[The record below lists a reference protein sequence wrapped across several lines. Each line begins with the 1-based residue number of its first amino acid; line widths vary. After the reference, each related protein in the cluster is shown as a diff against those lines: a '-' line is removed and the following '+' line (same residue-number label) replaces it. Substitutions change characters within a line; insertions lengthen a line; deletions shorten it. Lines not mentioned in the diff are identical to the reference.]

1 MRIIICVLLNVH
13 RAPFRLQ
20 KREKGTLRQ
29 KAQIIYVDQARKIV
43 ARNGRLKLREKRKKE
58 IMAKVDIFSKF

>member
-1 MRIIICVLLNVH
+1 MRSTQCASCTL
-13 RAPFRLQ
+13 PPP

-43 ARNGRLKLREKRKKE
+43 ARNGRLKLGEKRKKE